1 MKRNTSITCLFV
13 FILLFLTVLNT
24 WADGDSATAPED
36 PTAEEAL
43 KQVRDELQDVER
55 RWYLLTRVRW
65 GYPLRFSA
73 GIGAMLTTQPR
84 TTECASACLLRGW
97 HFEVEPG
104 QYGIQGS
111 IGWGRVTGA
120 TGRTQRWLNTANWG
134 WAVRG
139 AALRTWRWGP
149 LGPTPQTLVGVEGNL
164 SIVRLNFS
172 AGVMHSLSSQTDD
185 GWVITG
191 ALGWG
196 F

>member
-1 MKRNTSITCLFV
+1 MIRKTSIACLCT
-13 FILLFLTVLNT
+13 LLLSVLPGPDA
-24 WADGDSATAPED
+24 WADGDSTTAPQN
-36 PTAEEAL
+36 PTAGEAL

-111 IGWGRVTGA
+111 VGWGRVTGA
-120 TGRTQRWLNTANWG
+120 TGRTQRWLHTANWG

-139 AALRTWRWGP
+139 AVLRTWRWGP
-149 LGPTPQTLVGVEGNL
+149 LGPTEQTLVGVEGSL

-172 AGVMHSLSSQTDD
+172 AGVMHSLSSETDA
-185 GWVITG
+185 GWVFTG
-191 ALGWG
+191 AIGLG